1 MSRSRQE
8 EDIPNILQK
17 HSDEVRA
24 LRTQIIQ
31 RTQLNNNELKKRV
44 KDIG

>member
-8 EDIPNILQK
+8 GDIPNILQK

-24 LRTQIIQ
+24 LRTQIQ
-31 RTQLNNNELKKRV
+31 RTQNNNNELQKRI